1 MKKFLALLFVF
12 VLAVSCV
19 ACKSSEID
27 VPREVDM
34 TIRQAYIDAH
44 GLSGEYSEPWE
55 LGVRYYGY
63 YDGAYVFD
71 AGNNGMVLPWVT
83 GPYRTRI
90 GDLVFHFSQN
100 QSLDVYKDGEVKG
113 LKDAYK
119 AGWLS
124 DEALADLHKSFDGE

>member
-27 VPREVDM
+27 VPRDVDM

-44 GLSGEYSEPWE
+44 GLSGQYSEPWE
-55 LGVRYYGY
+55 LGVMYYGC

-71 AGNNGMVLPWVT
+71 AGETGVVTGLVT

-100 QSLDVYKDGEVKG
+100 QTLDVYKDGEVKG